1 MMWEQYNYVKT
12 NAIIIDLEF

>member
-12 NAIIIDLEF
+12 NGRIVDLGF